1 MPHIQ
6 KKILVQMNMKKI
18 NLDNT
23 KKSEV
28 IAILDENLDEQLIV
42 FAI

>member
-23 KKSEV
+23 KNSEV
-28 IAILDENLDEQLIV
+28 IAILDENLDELLIV

>member
-28 IAILDENLDEQLIV
+28 IAILDENLDELLIV
-42 FAI
+42 FAT

>member
-28 IAILDENLDEQLIV
+28 IAILDENLDELLIL

>member
-6 KKILVQMNMKKI
+6 KKFLVQMNMKKI

-28 IAILDENLDEQLIV
+28 IAILDENLDELLIV

>member
-6 KKILVQMNMKKI
+6 KNFLVQMNMKKI

>member
-23 KKSEV
+23 KMSEV
-28 IAILDENLDEQLIV
+28 IAILDENLDELLIV

>member
-28 IAILDENLDEQLIV
+28 IAILDENLDELLIV

>member
-1 MPHIQ
+1 
-6 KKILVQMNMKKI
+6 MNMKKI

-28 IAILDENLDEQLIV
+28 IAILDENLDELLIV
-42 FAI
+42 FAT

>member
-1 MPHIQ
+1 MPHIP
-6 KKILVQMNMKKI
+6 KIFLVQMNMKKI
-18 NLDNT
+18 NLGNT